1 MAMKKGCEAGKYQT
15 CNAACAGNLSYQE
28 MILLALIFYETP
40 FPDHNNYCF
49 LSFLDTRKKCDDL
62 EGWCVK
68 MDKTKDCC
76 SETIQTKCPGL
87 CDTCPGT

>member
-1 MAMKKGCEAGKYQT
+1 M
-15 CNAACAGNLSYQE
+15 NLQNQVDLTSF
-28 MILLALIFYETP
+28 LNKTLNNCETP
-40 FPDHNNYCF
+40 FTEYNNYCF

-87 CDTCPGT
+87 CDTCPGM